1 MLPKITIPKGA
12 LNFIMDK
19 TADFFVSRLSKKV
32 DDFQQSKSIQLSE
45 KSFERELR
53 KDLECLNNNIK
64 NLEAV
69 VYQGKQ
75 LYEMSLT
82 EIIKQL
88 NSIPTT
94 NIYINGNVTLTVNFS
109 TSKSSEDNGEIDF
122 LSTNKIRSI
131 IRNNANH
138 LFKSINSQYQSSTE
152 NNTSQIF
159 SSIIYKRNKEL
170 QTLRE
175 ED

>member
-1 MLPKITIPKGA
+1 MISKIAISKEA
-12 LNFIMDK
+12 LKFVIDK
-19 TADFFVSRLSKKV
+19 TADFFVNRLSKKV
-32 DDFQQSKSIQLSE
+32 DDFQRPKSIQLSE

-53 KDLECLNNNIK
+53 KDLERLNSNII

-82 EIIKQL
+82 EIINQL

-94 NIYINGNVTLTVNFS
+94 NIYINGDVTLTVNFCA
-109 TSKSSEDNGEIDF
+109 SKIAEDNGEICF
-122 LSTNKIRSI
+122 LSTNIIRSI
-131 IRNNANH
+131 INNNANQ
-138 LFKSINSQYQSSTE
+138 LFNAINSQHQSSTKNE
-152 NNTSQIF
+152 TSLIF
-159 SSIIYKRNKEL
+159 SSIINKRNEEL
-170 QTLRE
+170 QTLRK